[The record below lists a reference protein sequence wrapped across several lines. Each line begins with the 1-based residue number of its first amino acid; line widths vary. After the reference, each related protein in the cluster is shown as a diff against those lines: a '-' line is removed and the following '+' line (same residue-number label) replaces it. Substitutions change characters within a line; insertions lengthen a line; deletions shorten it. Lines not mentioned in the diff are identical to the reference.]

1 MCVSVGCVSVRVGMW
16 ACEYTCICVRV
27 VNEEVLN
34 VGQGHYGQRVTPAA
48 NMTGVVANGNG
59 SAQIEMAFKMSEAFK
74 KISFT
79 GLFRSSS
86 CQPSNLFGF

>member
-1 MCVSVGCVSVRVGMW
+1 MCLLCICEAECRVCVSVGCVSVRVGMW

-48 NMTGVVANGNG
+48 NMAGVGWWRTETEVP
-59 SAQIEMAFKMSEAFK
+59 KLK
-74 KISFT
+74 WH
-79 GLFRSSS
+79 LR
-86 CQPSNLFGF
+86 